1 METLSQNTK
10 LKRIIFLAI
19 GIIAIVL
26 AIICACAD
34 NGVYESAKYYGG
46 DAYTGIQQAAAQ
58 TANNLIDVADIVKF
72 GFSSLLAIIGLLSA
86 AYGLFFKENICYSYA
101 LNEINE
107 NIIALKPQEV
117 PAPVEETSD
126 TVEEEITAADE
137 ETDED
142 AESTEEAS
150 DKE

>member
-1 METLSQNTK
+1 METLSQNTR
-10 LKRIIFLAI
+10 LKRIVFLAI
-19 GIIAIVL
+19 GIVAIIL

-34 NGVYESAKYYGG
+34 TGAYESAKYYGG
-46 DAYTGIQQAAAQ
+46 DAYSGIQQAAAQ
-58 TANNLIDVADIVKF
+58 TANNLIDVAVIAKF

-101 LNEINE
+101 LSEING

-126 TVEEEITAADE
+126 TAE
-137 ETDED
+137 ETDTETENTEETPD
-142 AESTEEAS
+142 AE
-150 DKE
+150 